1 MVGKAHTNGLAKP
14 GLHRLRMS
22 VRDDRGGA
30 AVEFGILAPLFLML
44 VLGIVQFALT
54 FADYMF
60 LTSAVMAGSQTLSV
74 SRGITLPFTST
85 VDAMVA
91 SAPLLT
97 AAQLKANIKITVNGA
112 VCVTDSACAA
122 KLNSAAG
129 DVAVVTASYP
139 CDLTIFGV
147 NYVPGCTLAT
157 QVAQVVQ

>member
-1 MVGKAHTNGLAKP
+1 MVRKAHMTRFAEP
-14 GLHRLRMS
+14 GLYRQFLPI
-22 VRDDRGGA
+22 RDDRGGA

-74 SRGITLPFTST
+74 SRGITSPFTST
-85 VDAMVA
+85 VNAMVA

-97 AAQLKANIKITVNGA
+97 PTQLKANITITVNGA
-112 VCVTDSACAA
+112 ACATDSACVT

-129 DVAVVTASYP
+129 DVAIVTARYP
-139 CDLTIFGV
+139 CDLSIFGV
-147 NYVPGCTLAT
+147 NYVPGCTLAS
-157 QVAQVVQ
+157 QVAQIVQ